1 MKASAPRLPTQRL
14 TSASRRSGILPA
26 PRPRSSP
33 PPAWASDAR
42 SAMVTKGERVPLTR
56 ATPSTSS
63 RSRRGGPRPGSRTT
77 RLDRVAPRRR
87 NGRLGIFLFDDGK
100 ARFVPLDAALEGQ
113 PAVVDLPA
121 ETLLIDQGRE
131 SLNEG
136 DAVVDAGNG
145 PQAAAGAGAAS
156 PDDSR

>member
-1 MKASAPRLPTQRL
+1 MYRSTPAQSGESGDDERLPLLQTGQDL
-14 TSASRRSGILPA
+14 GNVTDTPA
-26 PRPRSSP
+26 HPDRF
-33 PPAWASDAR
+33 
-42 SAMVTKGERVPLTR
+42 L
-56 ATPSTSS
+56 
-63 RSRRGGPRPGSRTT
+63 GGPVRFRGEHET
-77 RLDRVAPRRR
+77 LAA
-87 NGRLGIFLFDDGK
+87 LFDDGK

-121 ETLLIDQGRE
+121 ETLLIDHGRE

>member
-1 MKASAPRLPTQRL
+1 MWLVSH
-14 TSASRRSGILPA
+14 RSIPA
-26 PRPRSSP
+26 
-33 PPAWASDAR
+33 
-42 SAMVTKGERVPLTR
+42 EYL
-56 ATPSTSS
+56 
-63 RSRRGGPRPGSRTT
+63 
-77 RLDRVAPRRR
+77 LRR